1 MGGVSKLFIARDME
15 IQATKRFDPFPIVV
29 VDFEQMTLVGRA
41 VWFGISAQVF
51 AIS

>member
-29 VDFEQMTLVGRA
+29 VDFEQNDPGRPCGV
-41 VWFGISAQVF
+41 VWNLGSGLRD
-51 AIS
+51 